1 MNKTVQDLLLVIIGS
16 FIFAFGV
23 NYFAIPNRLSEGGVI
38 GITIITYYLFGW
50 STGIVN
56 FAINSVLL
64 IIGYKLFDKRVTWY
78 TIVSIV
84 FSSIFLHFTET
95 IGRTLNGDTLL
106 AALFAGLTIGF
117 GLGLIFRAGG
127 TSGGTAILAR
137 LANQYWGWG
146 IGGAMLVLDI
156 LVIVGS
162 VFIIGQ
168 EKAMYTLISVYV
180 GAKIVDVVVEGANKR
195 TAVLIISSY
204 PDEVLEQVTNKMARG
219 LTILEGRGGYTGAGK
234 KVLYIVINKQE
245 IVQLR
250 SIIEQIDPN
259 AYVTIHDVQEVF
271 KKGYKHSAKTE
282 KQRM

>member
-1 MNKTVQDLLLVIIGS
+1 MNKTVKDILLVIIGS

-56 FAINSVLL
+56 FAINTILL
-64 IIGYKLFDKRVTWY
+64 IIGYKLFAKRVTWY
-78 TIVSIV
+78 TMISIV
-84 FSSIFLHFTET
+84 FSSIFLHFTES

-146 IGGAMLVLDI
+146 IGPAMLILDI

-180 GAKIVDVVVEGANKR
+180 GAKIVDIVVEGANKR

-219 LTILEGRGGYTGAGK
+219 LTVLEGRGGYTGAGK
-234 KVLYIVINKQE
+234 QVLYLVINKQE

-250 SIIEQIDPN
+250 KIIEKIDPN
-259 AYVTIHDVQEVF
+259 AYVTIHDVQEIF
-271 KKGYKHSAKTE
+271 RKGYKHST
-282 KQRM
+282 